1 MRSQCFRS
9 SCYFISTMLAMAMP
23 AVSEAADVAAGRV
36 VANAKCIACHEADDW
51 DGESAASLQS
61 LISDI
66 VAGKVKHKQKIELSA
81 AEIANVA
88 AYWSLGKK

>member
-9 SCYFISTMLAMAMP
+9 SYFIGAMLAMAMLR
-23 AVSEAADVAAGRV
+23 VSEAADVAAGRV

-61 LISDI
+61 LIGDI
-66 VAGKVKHKQKIELSA
+66 VAGKVKHKQKIELKPA
-81 AEIANVA
+81 DIANVA
-88 AYWSLGKK
+88 AYWSQGKK